1 MYECQSKPKV
11 YINFNSPDGNIYSVL
26 TSAANAI
33 KRYSIYDGNRYIAE
47 MKERVLRADDY
58 GKALDII
65 CEYVDIICYT
75 ENSYE

>member
-33 KRYSIYDGNRYIAE
+33 KRYNIYDGNKNIAE
-47 MKERVLRADDY
+47 MKKRVLRAGDY

-65 CEYVDIICYT
+65 REYVDIICDT
-75 ENSYE
+75 EKNYE

>member
-33 KRYSIYDGNRYIAE
+33 KRYNIYDGNKYITE
-47 MKERVLRADDY
+47 MKERVLRVGDY
-58 GKALDII
+58 GKAVDINS
-65 CEYVDIICYT
+65 EYVDIICYT

>member
-26 TSAANAI
+26 LSAVNAI
-33 KRYSIYDGNRYIAE
+33 KRYNIYDGNKYITE
-47 MKERVLRADDY
+47 MKERVLRAGDY

-65 CEYVDIICYT
+65 SEYVDIICDT
-75 ENSYE
+75 EKNL